1 MKTYDIVIIG
11 GGPAGLAAGLYAGR
25 AKMDTLIIEKQKFG
39 GQILITD
46 EIENYPGSIEGETGP
61 SLMARMVAQADKFGC
76 ERVEDTITEVE
87 LEGEVKII
95 KGSKGEY
102 RGRSVIITG
111 GEVHKYIGCPGEK
124 ELTGKGVSYCATC
137 DAAFF
142 EDLEVYV
149 VGGGDAAVEE
159 AMYLT
164 RFARKVTLIHR
175 RDELRAARSIQ
186 EKAFANP
193 KMDFMWN
200 TTVEEIKGDGIVESM
215 VVKDTK
221 TGETREIFADEDDG
235 TFGIFVFIGY
245 TPSSAIYEGKVD
257 MERGYILTDEDM
269 KTNIPGVFAAGDI
282 RKKSLKQVVT
292 AAADGAIAA
301 VQASEYIEELN
312 GTSYSGGARA

>member
-1 MKTYDIVIIG
+1 MKTYDIIIIG

-25 AKMDTLIIEKQKFG
+25 AKMDTLILEKQKFG
-39 GQILITD
+39 GQIVITD
-46 EIENYPGSIEGETGP
+46 EIENYPGAVEGETGP
-61 SLMARMVAQADKFGC
+61 SLMDRMIAQADMFGC
-76 ERVEDTITEVE
+76 ERIEDTITEVE
-87 LEGEVKII
+87 LEGDIKKVK
-95 KGSKGEY
+95 GTNGEY
-102 RGRSVIITG
+102 QSKAVIITG
-111 GEVHKYIGCPGEK
+111 GEMHKYIGCPGEK
-124 ELTGKGVSYCATC
+124 ELTGKGVSYWATC

-164 RFARKVTLIHR
+164 KFARKVTLIHR

-186 EKAFANP
+186 EKAFANE
-193 KMDFMWN
+193 KMEFMWN

-245 TPSSAIYEGKVD
+245 TPMSSLYEGIID
-257 MERGYILTDEDM
+257 MERGYILTDDNM
-269 KTNIPGVFAAGDI
+269 HTNIPGVFAAGDI
-282 RKKSLKQVVT
+282 RKKTLKQVVT
-292 AAADGAIAA
+292 AVADGAIAA
-301 VQASEYIEELN
+301 VQAGEYCEELA
-312 GTSYSGGARA
+312 GTAYKY

>member
-1 MKTYDIVIIG
+1 M
-11 GGPAGLAAGLYAGR
+11 
-25 AKMDTLIIEKQKFG
+25 
-39 GQILITD
+39 
-46 EIENYPGSIEGETGP
+46 
-61 SLMARMVAQADKFGC
+61 
-76 ERVEDTITEVE
+76 
-87 LEGEVKII
+87 
-95 KGSKGEY
+95 
-102 RGRSVIITG
+102 IITG
-111 GEVHKYIGCPGEK
+111 GEVHKYIGCPGAK